1 MKNLYILVFVTLG
14 VIFLAKEAQAQS
26 NWEAGVRFG
35 DEISV
40 EATIPLGASPRLHP
54 AVYFDRFGVASYFDW
69 LFALSGGPTG
79 LKFYLGTG
87 PEFWFGDNF
96 DFDIAG
102 NFGAEY
108 SFTFPLTVS
117 FDWRPGFRAT
127 DNFSFKTNNWGISA
141 RVRFGE
147 GTSFNKAN

>member
-1 MKNLYILVFVTLG
+1 MKKLYILFIVILG
-14 VIFLAKEAQAQS
+14 VVVLSEEAQAQS
-26 NWEAGVRFG
+26 NWEAGGRFG

-40 EATIPLGASPRLHP
+40 EATIPLGGSPRLHP
-54 AVYFDRFGVASYFDW
+54 AVYFDRLGVASYFDW
-69 LFALSGGPTG
+69 LFSLSGGPTG

-87 PEFWFGDNF
+87 PEFWFGDDF
-96 DFDIAG
+96 DFDVVG

-117 FDWRPGFRAT
+117 CDWRPGFRAT
-127 DNFSFKTNNWGISA
+127 DDFSFKMSNWGISA

-147 GTSFNKAN
+147 GTKFKK

>member
-1 MKNLYILVFVTLG
+1 MNKLYILFFVTLG
-14 VIFLAKEAQAQS
+14 VIFFAKEAQAQS
-26 NWEAGVRFG
+26 NWEAGARFG
-35 DEISV
+35 DEFSA

-54 AVYFDRFGVASYFDW
+54 VVYFGDFGVASYFDW
-69 LFALSGGPTG
+69 LFSLSDGSTG

-87 PEFWFGDNF
+87 PEFWFGDDFNF
-96 DFDIAG
+96 DIVG

-127 DNFSFKTNNWGISA
+127 DDFSFKSNNWGISA

-147 GTSFNKAN
+147 GTKFNK